1 MLFAANKSGADHMTF
16 LDLQHVSKKFA
27 SVTAVENFSLTIEK
41 GKLVSFLGPSGC
53 GKTTTLRMIAGFEQP
68 DSGTITLDRQDIT
81 VVPPNRRDIGM
92 VFQSYALFPNMTVQ
106 ENIAFGLQMKRVGKS
121 QIQKR
126 TVEVLEMIRLT
137 STADRYPHQLSGG
150 QQQRVALARALAVQP
165 RVLLLD
171 EPLSALDAEV
181 RLALRGEIRRIQSEL
196 GITTIYVTH
205 DQEEAL
211 SISDVVVV
219 MNAGV
224 IEQVG
229 TPVEIYRKPQ
239 THFVATFIGTAN
251 QFTGKAVGSHTVLCE
266 GFQLHTMGIGEV
278 AEGGD
283 VVVLVRPEA
292 IQVQTQK
299 EDQTGWNCIPG
310 SVETITFHGAVTR
323 LGVNVFGQRVVA
335 DVTEANTQPISLNEK
350 VWLAFPQEA
359 CQVMTQVK

>member
-1 MLFAANKSGADHMTF
+1 
-16 LDLQHVSKKFA
+16 
-27 SVTAVENFSLTIEK
+27 
-41 GKLVSFLGPSGC
+41 
-53 GKTTTLRMIAGFEQP
+53 
-68 DSGTITLDRQDIT
+68 
-81 VVPPNRRDIGM
+81 
-92 VFQSYALFPNMTVQ
+92 
-106 ENIAFGLQMKRVGKS
+106 
-121 QIQKR
+121 
-126 TVEVLEMIRLT
+126 
-137 STADRYPHQLSGG
+137 
-150 QQQRVALARALAVQP
+150 
-165 RVLLLD
+165 
-171 EPLSALDAEV
+171 
-181 RLALRGEIRRIQSEL
+181 
-196 GITTIYVTH
+196 
-205 DQEEAL
+205 
-211 SISDVVVV
+211 VVV

-266 GFQLHTMGIGEV
+266 GFQLHTKGIGEV

-310 SVETITFHGAVTR
+310 TVETITFHGAVTR

-335 DVTEANTQPISLNEK
+335 DVTEANTEPISLNEK